1 MISAVTIDKT
11 ASATIIARRRS
22 KADEGMPRLSTAVG
36 RTMVAMVS
44 ELQLLGVDFTS
55 APSRRKPITVAR
67 GALAGTRVSLHGLE
81 ELRDFAAFEALLR
94 SPGPWL
100 GAFDFPFGLPRP
112 FADDVAPG
120 ADAAGLMAALQA
132 RCARRIDFRAL
143 VDRWGNA
150 RPAGQRLLHRRTDGA
165 GAVSSTS
172 PLQTRYVPVGFMYF
186 EGMARLLAAG
196 VHLPGLHE
204 GDRAR
209 IALEAYPGR
218 LAGEL
223 LGRRSYKNGADDARL
238 IARRDLLTALELGR
252 VACGLR
258 VKLSPAQHDAVAADA
273 QGDRIDALL
282 CLVQAAQASRT
293 PNYGLPNDVDPV
305 EGWIV
310 GA

>member
-1 MISAVTIDKT
+1 MVTP
-11 ASATIIARRRS
+11 RRRR
-22 KADEGMPRLSTAVG
+22 ADTIEHRH
-36 RTMVAMVS
+36 AMHP
-44 ELQLLGVDFTS
+44 ERRLLGVDFTS

-67 GALAGTRVSLHGLE
+67 GTLTGARVTLQGID
-81 ELRDFAAFEALLR
+81 ELTDFASFEALLR
-94 SPGPWL
+94 APGPWL

-120 ADAAGLMAALQA
+120 ADAAGLMAVLQA
-132 RCARRIDFRAL
+132 RCVRRLDFRAL
-143 VDRWGNA
+143 VDRWGNE
-150 RPAGQRLLHRRTDGA
+150 RPAGQRLLHRRTDAA
-165 GAVSSTS
+165 GTVSSTS

-186 EGMARLLAAG
+186 EGMARLLDSG

-218 LAGEL
+218 LAAEL

-252 VACGLR
+252 AACGLR
-258 VKLSPAQHDAVAADA
+258 VKLSPAQHDAIAADA

-282 CLVQAAQASRT
+282 CLVQAAHASRT
-293 PNYGLPNDVDPV
+293 PGYGLPSDVDPV